1 MRKELEPMSI
11 FRMGH
16 DEWGRQLVN
25 GLSWNLL
32 PVAFWAGVAVIMG
45 HLVVRTLAARR
56 RRRREG

>member
-1 MRKELEPMSI
+1 MSI